1 MAHLESTASDPGS
14 EEALLSLL
22 GSKIEGRINILVESL
37 KILQENQTLAEEKI
51 RELLPQARSLFMA
64 KLLTRLSALCLSP
77 QTPQTT
83 QETEVLLCVVNQL
96 SSASSVQ
103 PPSAL
108 DKQVQDIQN
117 KAAEFH
123 KQVAQ
128 KEKIIAD
135 KISKSQQHIAG
146 IQQKMTKR

>member
-1 MAHLESTASDPGS
+1 MAHLESTTSDPGS

-22 GSKIEGRINILVESL
+22 GNKIEGRINTLVESL
-37 KILQENQTLAEEKI
+37 KALQENQTLAEEKV

-77 QTPQTT
+77 QNPQTA
-83 QETEVLLCVVNQL
+83 QETEVLLSVVNQL
-96 SSASSVQ
+96 SPSSTVS
-103 PPSAL
+103 PSAL
-108 DKQVQDIQN
+108 DKQVQEIQN

-135 KISKSQQHIAG
+135 KITKSQQHIAG
-146 IQQKMTKR
+146 IQQKMSRK

>member
-1 MAHLESTASDPGS
+1 MAHLEPTASDPGS

-22 GSKIEGRINILVESL
+22 GSKIEERINTLVESF
-37 KILQENQTLAEEKI
+37 KTLQENQTFAEEKI
-51 RELLPQARSLFMA
+51 KELLPQARSLFMA

-77 QTPQTT
+77 QNPQTS
-83 QETEVLLCVVNQL
+83 QETEVLLSVVNQL
-96 SSASSVQ
+96 SPSSSIKAV
-103 PPSAL
+103 SGI
-108 DKQVQDIQN
+108 DKQVQEIQN

-135 KISKSQQHIAG
+135 KITKSQQHIAG
-146 IQQKMTKR
+146 IQQKMTRK

>member
-1 MAHLESTASDPGS
+1 MAHLESAVSDPGS

-22 GSKIEGRINILVESL
+22 GSKIEERINTLVESL
-37 KILQENQTLAEEKI
+37 KTLQENQILTEEKVK
-51 RELLPQARSLFMA
+51 ELLPQARSLFMA

-77 QTPQTT
+77 QNPQTA
-83 QETEVLLCVVNQL
+83 QETEVLLSVVNQL
-96 SSASSVQ
+96 SPVSSVQ

-108 DKQVQDIQN
+108 DKQVQEIQN

-135 KISKSQQHIAG
+135 KITKSQQHIAG
-146 IQQKMTKR
+146 IQQKMTRK